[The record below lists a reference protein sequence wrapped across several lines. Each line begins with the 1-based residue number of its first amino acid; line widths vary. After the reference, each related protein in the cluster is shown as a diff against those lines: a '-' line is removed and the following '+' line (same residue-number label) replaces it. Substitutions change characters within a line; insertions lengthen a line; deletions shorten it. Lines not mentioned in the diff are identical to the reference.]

1 MLISGTRLLH
11 SAIRLSDVAFP
22 ASETLLARTRL
33 IYVHLDNLLSFAKR
47 DRDGKVDAY
56 FLGYLPDELILLF
69 FQKGELVT
77 AAGIGA
83 GQRSVLPVA
92 EAVRRLKSDPERG
105 EASYCAAPLGQL
117 ELMYQA
123 CAAPAEPWV
132 VDSKHPELIFP
143 RVAEES
149 LTGALEIVS
158 NGRVNYLQF
167 DHGKF
172 GGGFFYAR
180 PDNIPLPAYIEGLFQ
195 PGADGAQPALSV
207 SGVPPGAGLP
217 VQVLPSQVRMYRELF
232 LRISRAIEQE
242 LPEDG
247 VRRVDRVTGRLLPV
261 RQSLESLL
269 PSNGGDPSMVATPA
283 AELTAD
289 LAAWTGAL
297 LTEVEVI
304 SPGSGPRI
312 LQDATRE
319 QRHLLQAAGF
329 YSHFPWSLTW

>member
-1 MLISGTRLLH
+1 MLVSGTRLLH

-22 ASETLLARTRL
+22 ASEILLARTRL

-83 GQRSVLPVA
+83 AKRSVLPVA
-92 EAVRRLKSDPERG
+92 EAVRRLKADPERG
-105 EASYCAAPLGQL
+105 EATYCAAPLAQL

-143 RVAEES
+143 RVAEEA

-167 DHGKF
+167 EKGKF
-172 GGGFFYAR
+172 GGGFLYAR
-180 PDNIPLPAYIEGLFQ
+180 PEKTPLPAYIEGLFQ
-195 PGADGAQPALSV
+195 PGPDGVMPALSV
-207 SGVPPGAGLP
+207 CGVPPGTGLQP
-217 VQVLPSQVRMYRELF
+217 QALPSQIRMYREIF
-232 LRISRAIEQE
+232 VRISQAVEGE
-242 LPEDG
+242 LPVDG
-247 VRRVDRVTGRLLPV
+247 LRRVDRVTARLLPELP
-261 RQSLESLL
+261 SLRYLL
-269 PSNGGDPSMVATPA
+269 PSNGGDPSAVAVPA
-283 AELTAD
+283 NTLTAH
-289 LAAWTGAL
+289 LATWTGAL
-297 LTEVEVI
+297 LGEVEVV
-304 SPGSGPRI
+304 SPGAAPRI
-312 LQDATRE
+312 LRDATRD

-329 YSHFPWSLTW
+329 YGHFPWSLSW

>member
-1 MLISGTRLLH
+1 MRVSGTRLLH
-11 SAIRLSDVAFP
+11 STIRLSDVAFP
-22 ASETLLARTRL
+22 ASDTLLARTRMVYL
-33 IYVHLDNLLSFAKR
+33 HLDNLLSFAKR

-77 AAGIGA
+77 AAGIGS
-83 GQRSVLPVA
+83 GQRSVLPIT
-92 EAVRRLKSDPERG
+92 EAVRRLKADPERS
-105 EASYCAAPLGQL
+105 EAAYCAAPLAQL

-132 VDSKHPELIFP
+132 VDSNHPERIFP
-143 RVAEES
+143 RVAEEA
-149 LTGALEIVS
+149 LTGGLEVIS

-172 GGGFFYAR
+172 TGGFLYAR
-180 PDNIPLPAYIEGLFQ
+180 PESVPLPAYIEGLFQ
-195 PGADGAQPALSV
+195 LDAEGVPPALAV
-207 SGVPPGAGLP
+207 SGIPPGAGLP
-217 VQVLPSQVRMYRELF
+217 AQVLPSQVRMYREVF
-232 LRISRAIEQE
+232 VRVSSAIERE
-242 LPEDG
+242 LPDDG
-247 VRRVDRVTGRLLPV
+247 LRRVDRVTARLLPQ
-261 RQSLESLL
+261 RAGLESLL

-283 AELTAD
+283 AVLTAD

-304 SPGSGPRI
+304 SPGAGPRI
-312 LQDATRE
+312 LQEATRE

-329 YSHFPWSLTW
+329 YEHFPWSLAW